1 MPRAVAWLVAAVSY
15 SSKET
20 RTVDSLDMES
30 LVGSVLRGVLGG
42 RRKRSRGAL
51 RYLTNGRSSLL
62 NASTLLTVA
71 GVAWGLW
78 ETATAAQSASSSAP
92 AGSAMGG
99 SDTRAPQPAG
109 AAVEPV
115 VPPPLPG
122 AVTAPVQ
129 PPPLPPSVASGPAAP
144 AAPAS
149 GVPPEV
155 LRVLR
160 LTLSAARADGTLAAH
175 EREAI
180 LAQARAIGAEALV
193 APELD
198 APRPLGDIV
207 SGATDP
213 RARQDLYTLAFTIVR
228 ADEQVSDPERAYL
241 ADLSQHL
248 RLDPDTVAEL
258 EREAA
263 RRIGAEAEGAQR

>member
-1 MPRAVAWLVAAVSY
+1 
-15 SSKET
+15 
-20 RTVDSLDMES
+20 VDSLDVER

-42 RRKRSRGAL
+42 RQKRSRGAL

-78 ETATAAQSASSSAP
+78 ETATAAQSGGAAAP
-92 AGSAMGG
+92 GGTGTAGG
-99 SDTRAPQPAG
+99 TIAPQPA
-109 AAVEPV
+109 AAPGTSVT
-115 VPPPLPG
+115 PPPLPP
-122 AVTAPVQ
+122 TATATVQ
-129 PPPLPPSVASGPAAP
+129 PPPLPASGTSGSAPSAAQVP
-144 AAPAS
+144 

-180 LAQARAIGAEALV
+180 LAQARVVGAETLV

-198 APRPLGDIV
+198 RPRPLAEIV
-207 SGATDP
+207 ASATEP
-213 RARQDLYTLAFTIVR
+213 RARQDLYSLAFTIVR
-228 ADEQVSDPERAYL
+228 ADEQVSDTERAYL
-241 ADLSQHL
+241 AELSTHL
-248 RLDPDTVAEL
+248 RLDSDTVAEL